1 MRMGSQQKTSL
12 WTGSFVLLIL
22 LNLFNGIAGQ
32 MTIPLV
38 AKYSLS
44 LTPDLTLAS
53 TVSGLMSLVS
63 LFICPFAGL
72 LSDRIDRRK
81 ILIYSSAGYG
91 IALIGHAFA
100 VNIAL
105 LVILRLLTGLFFSI
119 CSVTLVAYSTAF
131 IPGKGWGK
139 DWGLQRW
146 LRFWRRLLVRL
157 LDCRVLSGWDI
168 R

>member
-1 MRMGSQQKTSL
+1 MGSQQKTSL

-72 LSDRIDRRK
+72 LSDRFDRRK

-91 IALIGHAFA
+91 IALIGMLCSQYRLAGCIKVVDRA
-100 VNIAL
+100 VLFDMQRDAGSL
-105 LVILRLLTGLFFSI
+105 LNRF
-119 CSVTLVAYSTAF
+119 YS
-131 IPGKGWGK
+131 PGKDGGRTGGYSAGFDSGAGYWSG
-139 DWGLQRW
+139 
-146 LRFWRRLLVRL
+146 FWIAG
-157 LDCRVLSGWDI
+157 C
-168 R
+168 